1 MPGQGL
7 IDIHQHLL
15 TDAYL
20 AAMQAAGVA
29 DVDGFPTPQWSAPTA
44 LQLMDA
50 CGIATGMLSI
60 SAPGIDFVRGE
71 AARKLA
77 RSINEEQAR
86 LVTQHPGRFGSLAI
100 LPLPDVD
107 AALGELTY
115 ALDTL
120 KADGIVLFT
129 NVGGIYL
136 GDKRFDPMFDELNR
150 RRAVVFVHP
159 VAPPGFDMAR
169 LSLPAPTVEF
179 PFDTTRMILN
189 MIASGTVRR
198 CPDVRMIVAHGGGTL
213 PFLANRVA
221 RHVVRFAKVSPPL
234 TPEEVQA
241 ALRWFWFDVT
251 AVSHL
256 NAFDA
261 LLALAPR
268 EKLLYGS
275 DHPFMLANLIPPA
288 IEFVNIYPQLDEGSR
303 QALRRGNAEKLF
315 PRLAA

>member
-107 AALGELTY
+107 
-115 ALDTL
+115 
-120 KADGIVLFT
+120 
-129 NVGGIYL
+129 
-136 GDKRFDPMFDELNR
+136 
-150 RRAVVFVHP
+150 
-159 VAPPGFDMAR
+159 
-169 LSLPAPTVEF
+169 
-179 PFDTTRMILN
+179 
-189 MIASGTVRR
+189 
-198 CPDVRMIVAHGGGTL
+198 
-213 PFLANRVA
+213 
-221 RHVVRFAKVSPPL
+221 
-234 TPEEVQA
+234 
-241 ALRWFWFDVT
+241 
-251 AVSHL
+251 
-256 NAFDA
+256 
-261 LLALAPR
+261 
-268 EKLLYGS
+268 
-275 DHPFMLANLIPPA
+275 
-288 IEFVNIYPQLDEGSR
+288 
-303 QALRRGNAEKLF
+303 
-315 PRLAA
+315 